1 MVTCVSQIFS
11 HNDDMNAT
19 GPCITVN
26 IERVSAENVVGMV
39 HHDMRIASPPKPGL
53 GYGPYPNYVNV
64 EKIKDNVVIKKTTV
78 EEIHQEFTRR
88 LKFKNDRVEGHN
100 EIVQER
106 RRQMREEGVD
116 EETIKNEG
124 GKFQRLTEKSAF
136 THRAYSLV
144 LGLSDDAFE
153 MLGPDVPRS
162 TIEQILIT
170 ALRTVTTE
178 IGINE
183 DELSHAVI
191 HWDETHPH
199 LHAGLP
205 YLNKFGERFQKN
217 FSRMFLSKLIRK
229 VNLDLAKY
237 GMKPPKPYRERGRS
251 ETHKSTKELKK
262 ETQRAQEIY
271 LEHSG
276 KAEKA
281 KNEAELAEIKAK
293 NAREKFIENQRKNAD
308 LDEKLAEL
316 ARTNAELESGQIEL
330 NKRELKISENEEKLV
345 PREAAL
351 RVIHNQNK
359 DFEQQI
365 GEDLKKLEEGQE
377 QLKADQLAL
386 EQQKAN
392 LDQIKKDAKA
402 YRNLKE
408 QVLGVLTLIKKVPEI
423 IKNVTAKTKLG
434 NAISKLAEMVGL
446 DILDHNGPKKD

>member
-1 MVTCVSQIFS
+1 
-11 HNDDMNAT
+11 MNVT
-19 GPCITVN
+19 GPCVTVG
-26 IERVSAENVVGMV
+26 IERVSAEDVVGMV
-39 HHDMRIASPPKPGL
+39 HHDMRIASPLKPGL

-78 EEIHQEFTRR
+78 EEIHEEFARR
-88 LKFKNDRVEGHN
+88 LKYKNDRVEGYN
-100 EIVQER
+100 ELVKER
-106 RRQMREEGVD
+106 RRQMQEDGVD

-136 THRAYSLV
+136 INRAYSLV

-162 TIEQILIT
+162 TIEQILTT

-199 LHAGLP
+199 LHAGIP

-229 VNLDLAKY
+229 VNLDLTEY

-262 ETQRAQEIY
+262 ETQRAQEIF

-281 KNEAELAEIKAK
+281 KNEAEIAEIEAK

-308 LDEKLAEL
+308 LDQKLAEL
-316 ARTNAELESGQIEL
+316 ARTNAELASGQIEL
-330 NKRELKISENEEKLV
+330 NKRELKISEKEEELI
-345 PREAAL
+345 PFSR
-351 RVIHNQNK
+351 
-359 DFEQQI
+359 
-365 GEDLKKLEEGQE
+365 
-377 QLKADQLAL
+377 
-386 EQQKAN
+386 
-392 LDQIKKDAKA
+392 LDYA
-402 YRNLKE
+402 
-408 QVLGVLTLIKKVPEI
+408 
-423 IKNVTAKTKLG
+423 
-434 NAISKLAEMVGL
+434 
-446 DILDHNGPKKD
+446 H

>member
-1 MVTCVSQIFS
+1 
-11 HNDDMNAT
+11 MNAT
-19 GPCITVN
+19 GPCVTVG
-26 IERVSAENVVGMV
+26 IERVSAEDVVGMV
-39 HHDMRIASPPKPGL
+39 HHDMRIASPLKPGL

-78 EEIHQEFTRR
+78 EEIHQEFARR
-88 LKFKNDRVEGHN
+88 LKYKNDRVEGHN
-100 EIVQER
+100 ELVQER
-106 RRQMREEGVD
+106 RRQMRDAGMD
-116 EETIKNEG
+116 EETIKNKG

-153 MLGPDVPRS
+153 MLGPDVPRP

-183 DELSHAVI
+183 DEISHAVI

-229 VNLDLAKY
+229 VNLDLAEY
-237 GMKPPKPYRERGRS
+237 GMKPPKPYRERGKS

-262 ETQRAQEIY
+262 ETQRAHEIY

-281 KNEAELAEIKAK
+281 KKDTELAEIEAK
-293 NAREKFIENQRKNAD
+293 IAREKFIENQRSNAD

-316 ARTNAELESGQIEL
+316 ARTNAELESRQIKL
-330 NKRELKISENEEKLV
+330 NERELKISENEKKLR

-351 RVIHNQNK
+351 SVSQKQNK

-377 QLKADQLAL
+377 QLKAAQLAL

-392 LDQIKKDAKA
+392 LGQIKKDAIA
-402 YRNLKE
+402 YQNLKE
-408 QVLGVLTLIKKVPEI
+408 QVIVVLTLLKKVPEI
-423 IKNVTAKTKLG
+423 IKIVIAKTNLG
-434 NAISKLAEMVGL
+434 NAIFKLAEKVGL
-446 DILDHNGPKKD
+446 NILDHEGPKMD